1 MHNISF
7 YLLTA
12 DCKSEVIPLLYPGAG
27 IQALFGIGDKFSM
40 FLSDTPVDGYMLDII
55 QGNTKKLTSIEL
67 PDCRYVNNNN
77 NNNDNSSILYF
88 SLCISINIITP

>member
-1 MHNISF
+1 M
-7 YLLTA
+7 
-12 DCKSEVIPLLYPGAG
+12 IPLLYPGAG

-77 NNNDNSSILYF
+77 NNNDNSSILVYVYPLILLHH
-88 SLCISINIITP
+88 SITLSISIVLASSRIA